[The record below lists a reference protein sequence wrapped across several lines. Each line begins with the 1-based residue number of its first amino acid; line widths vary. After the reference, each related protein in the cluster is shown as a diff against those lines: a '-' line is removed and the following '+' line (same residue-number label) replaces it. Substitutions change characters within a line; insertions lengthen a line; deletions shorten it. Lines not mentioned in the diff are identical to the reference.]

1 MLRTLNFLFIA
12 ALTMLLSM
20 SCTSTKKTVYF
31 YNVQDT
37 TFVQR
42 GLETQTPIQEN
53 DILGIS
59 ISSLNAEAS
68 AIFNPPNTNNIRS
81 TTVTGA
87 NTEPGG
93 YLVNSDGTIQL
104 PVLGSIK
111 AAGLTKKELKDNI
124 TNMILSKKL
133 LVDPLVEI
141 RFLNYEVTV
150 IGEVAHPTV
159 ITVPSEKISLLKAI
173 GLAGDL
179 TIYGKRDNVL
189 LIREENGKRKT
200 RHIDLNSRNF
210 FNSPYYYLQPNDVV
224 YVEPNKAKIATAGRT
239 TQLLPVILSSLSI
252 VVIVLDR
259 LIK

>member
-1 MLRTLNFLFIA
+1 MI
-12 ALTMLLSM
+12 LSV

-31 YNVQDT
+31 DNVQDT

-42 GLETQTPIQEN
+42 NIQPQTPIQEN

-93 YLVNSDGTIQL
+93 YLVSSDGTIQL

-111 AAGLTKKELKDNI
+111 AAGLTKKELRDNI

-141 RFLNYEVTV
+141 RYLNYEVTV

-189 LIREENGKRKT
+189 LIREENGKKKT
-200 RHIDLNSRNF
+200 RHINLNSSNF
-210 FNSPYYYLQPNDVV
+210 FNSPYYYLQPNDVI
-224 YVEPNKAKIATAGRT
+224 YVSPNKAKIASAGRT
-239 TQLLPVILSSLSI
+239 AQLTPIILSSLSI
-252 VVIVLDR
+252 IVIVLDR
-259 LIK
+259 VKF

>member
-1 MLRTLNFLFIA
+1 MMLFSI
-12 ALTMLLSM
+12 

-37 TFVQR
+37 TFLQHGREV
-42 GLETQTPIQEN
+42 QTPIQEN
-53 DILGIS
+53 DILSIT
-59 ISSLNAEAS
+59 ISSLNFEAS
-68 AIFNPPNTNNIRS
+68 AIFNPTYNSNIRS
-81 TTVTGA
+81 TTVTGT

-93 YLVNSDGTIQL
+93 YLVSADGTIQL

-141 RFLNYEVTV
+141 RFLNFEVTV

-159 ITVPSEKISLLKAI
+159 ITVPSEKISLIKAI

-179 TIYGKRDNVL
+179 TIYGKRDNIL
-189 LIREENGKRKT
+189 LIRDENGIKKT
-200 RHIDLNSRNF
+200 RHINLNSSNF

-224 YVEPNKAKIATAGRT
+224 YVEPNKAKVASASRS
-239 TQLLPVILSSLSI
+239 QQWLPIILSSLSI
-252 VVIVLDR
+252 IVIVLDR
-259 LIK
+259 IKF